1 MTEIRCLKSESYRKW
16 QIGTLITLI
25 KRILFLCILS
35 VSVAICILCA
45 AAVKLY
51 FCRRQVFYNAFAPDI
66 RPPSSFSYLRRHMD
80 MQKKIVMSGIRPTG
94 FLHLGNYFGAV
105 KNYVRLQE
113 EFECYFM
120 VADLHSLTTHPDTKE
135 LKVNVHR
142 VLSEN
147 IACGLDPDK
156 VALFCQSHVYETA
169 ELYLYLN
176 MLAYKGELEKTVTFK
191 DKVRQHPENVNAG
204 LLTYPVLQT
213 ADIILHR
220 ASYVPVGKDQEQH
233 LEMARNFAKRF
244 NHRYGDVFP
253 EPQAFNYGDELIK
266 VPSLDGTGK
275 MSKSENQ
282 FATLYLSDNDMLIRE
297 KIKKAKMDA
306 GPKELNSVKSAEVE
320 NIFLLFKLVS
330 SPEVLAKFEA
340 DYNSCTIRY
349 GDMKQQLGD
358 DMVNFIA
365 PIREKAAAIRNDAA
379 YLKEVME
386 KGAEKARKSA
396 RATMELVREA
406 IGLNYF

>member
-1 MTEIRCLKSESYRKW
+1 MYLLVRC
-16 QIGTLITLI
+16 TLCLMP
-25 KRILFLCILS
+25 
-35 VSVAICILCA
+35 
-45 AAVKLY
+45 Y
-51 FCRRQVFYNAFAPDI
+51 H
-66 RPPSSFSYLRRHMD
+66 SYLRRRMS
-80 MQKKIVMSGIRPTG
+80 KNKEIVMSGIRPTG

-105 KNYVRLQE
+105 KNYVRLQN

-135 LKVNVHR
+135 LKINVHR

-156 VALFCQSHVYETA
+156 AALYCQSHVYETA

-191 DKVRQHPENVNAG
+191 DKVRQHPDNVNAG

-233 LEMARNFAKRF
+233 LEMARNFANRF

-253 EPQAFNYGDELIK
+253 EPHAFNYGDELVK

-282 FATLYLSDNDMLIRE
+282 MATLYLSDDDELIR
-297 KIKKAKMDA
+297 KKVMKAKTDS
-306 GPKELNSVKSAEVE
+306 GPTAPNAAKPDYIE
-320 NIFLLFKLVS
+320 NIFGLMKLVS
-330 SPEVLAKFEA
+330 TADVISKFEG
-340 DYNSCTIRY
+340 DYNNCTIRY
-349 GDMKQQLGD
+349 GDMKKQLGE
-358 DMVNFIA
+358 DMVNFIS
-365 PIREKAAAIRNDAA
+365 PIREKAESIRNNEI

-396 RATMELVREA
+396 KATMELVREA
-406 IGLNYF
+406 MGLKYFAPNP